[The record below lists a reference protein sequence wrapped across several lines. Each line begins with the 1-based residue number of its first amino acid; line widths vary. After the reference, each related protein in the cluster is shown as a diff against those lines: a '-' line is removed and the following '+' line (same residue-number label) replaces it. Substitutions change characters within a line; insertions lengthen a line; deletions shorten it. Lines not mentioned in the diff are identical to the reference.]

1 MVMTILVVIY
11 VGLAIF
17 YIGRLV
23 KDFEL
28 EAQEGLLAESASSQN
43 LANKKEKL
51 YLEKIN
57 LEHETMEIFTLYEI
71 TKDITKSLREQEAF
85 GIFKKKLAEHV
96 KFKDCRLYD
105 ADSEEIHEFKKS
117 PRHFVFT
124 LQSKR
129 KKIGH
134 LVIEGLAEEDREK
147 FSILAHQFALAFRR
161 VQLYE
166 EIEQIAITDS
176 LTEVHTRR
184 YIMERFQEEI
194 LRSATR
200 KSNLSFLMVDVDF
213 FKNFNDQHGHLTGDM
228 ILREIGTLIKENIR
242 EIDVAGRYGGEEFCV
257 VLPDTDQ
264 TGAEYAAER
273 IRQAVE
279 NALIKAYDTQVKATV
294 SVGLSTYPQDG
305 EKMEELVDK
314 ADWALYKAKK
324 EGRNKVCSPRM
335 LSNLP

>member
-1 MVMTILVVIY
+1 MVMTGLVVAY
-11 VGLAIF
+11 VGLTIF

-23 KDFEL
+23 KDFEF
-28 EAQEGLLAESASSQN
+28 EAQEGLLGESAASQN
-43 LANKKEKL
+43 LANKKERL

-57 LEHETMEIFTLYEI
+57 LENETIEIFTLYEI
-71 TKDITKSLREQEAF
+71 TKDITKTLSEKEAF
-85 GIFKKKLAEHV
+85 ETFQKKLANHV
-96 KFKDCRLYD
+96 TFKECRLYD
-105 ADSEEIHEFKKS
+105 ADSEEILEMKKS

-194 LRSATR
+194 LRSVAR
-200 KSNLSFLMVDVDF
+200 KSNLSFLMIDVDF
-213 FKNFNDQHGHLTGDM
+213 FKSFNDQHGHLTGDM

-257 VLPDTDQ
+257 VLLDNDQ
-264 TGAEYAAER
+264 QGAEYAAER

-279 NALIKAYDTQVKATV
+279 SALIKAYDTQVKATV

-314 ADWALYKAKK
+314 ADWSLYRAKK
-324 EGRNKVCSPRM
+324 EGRNMVYSPRM
-335 LSNLP
+335 LT